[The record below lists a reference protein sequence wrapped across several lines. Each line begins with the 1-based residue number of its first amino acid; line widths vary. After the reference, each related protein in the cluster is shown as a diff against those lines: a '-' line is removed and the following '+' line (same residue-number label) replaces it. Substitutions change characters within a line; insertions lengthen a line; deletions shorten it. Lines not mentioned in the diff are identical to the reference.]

1 MPSGYEGSPDYRGK
15 PPLDRHRVV
24 ALIVYIALVGGIGW
38 LLW

>member
-1 MPSGYEGSPDYRGK
+1 MPSGYEQSPDYGGT